1 MEKANV
7 EAATDET
14 LGQCL
19 EIARRAV
26 FDVMA
31 RVHGDANI
39 DTMCNQILD
48 ILRKR
53 PQLNPKFVENLLSQP
68 ESLDDILIHF
78 QAMSKNP

>member
-1 MEKANV
+1 
-7 EAATDET
+7 
-14 LGQCL
+14 
-19 EIARRAV
+19 
-26 FDVMA
+26 
-31 RVHGDANI
+31 
-39 DTMCNQILD
+39 MCNQILD